1 MENLSQLL
9 TNLVMIALDLIS
21 LALVV
26 GGVLIVCLAI
36 AGMARNRTAA
46 WDNILYIPIV
56 LFLGALLLQY
66 YPPLLMKSVRMGVEG
81 SRGEAQLLRDE
92 MQNWMPGQNMINGQ
106 QVTNPT
112 APAVVIDTSGPTT
125 IQMST
130 PFPTAEIRP
139 TILSTIP
146 ATPLPTIPSSTP
158 TPVPLPTYSCF
169 VNVNGYYMACPPTP
183 QP

>member
-26 GGVLIVCLAI
+26 GGVLIVSLAI

-66 YPPLLMKSVRMGVEG
+66 YPPLLMKSVRMGVQG
-81 SRGEAQLLRDE
+81 SRDEAQLLRDE
-92 MQNWMPGQNMINGQ
+92 MQQWVPGQNVLNGQ
-106 QVTNPT
+106 QVTAPT
-112 APAVVIDTSGPTT
+112 SPAIVIDTSGPTVME
-125 IQMST
+125 MST

-139 TILSTIP
+139 TILPIT
-146 ATPLPTIPSSTP
+146 TPTHQIVLAPTS
-158 TPVPLPTYSCF
+158 TPVPSPTPCTF
-169 VNVNGYYMACPPTP
+169 VVNGHRMACPPTP